1 VGGGS
6 QVVAGAPERL
16 GVAGQ
21 RALPDGAESAPAAIA
36 PEWPA
41 DSAIDEAAARSSPAE
56 PPIEPAIAW

>member
-1 VGGGS
+1 LSPVRRS
-6 QVVAGAPERL
+6 AS
-16 GVAGQ
+16 
-21 RALPDGAESAPAAIA
+21 ALPASAPSQTVPKSAPAAIA